1 MNLKL
6 DPQFALDLNKSKYA
20 VLDGFLDSIQVSS
33 LLYELEAEDDGGEY
47 DEDIEDEAEGEE
59 DVLEI
64 TYSAK
69 TQRAMRKNKIF
80 WQEDD
85 FGEDVDDLQQMM
97 LSLVRQLNSSY
108 GFSFKLIE
116 ARLGIYE
123 PGKLISKSDEAEES
137 LKKYNT
143 VSFVIYLN
151 SDWDEED
158 GGQLRLFLDKDNIE
172 EIDPVAGR
180 LVFVGDNLDY
190 EITEVNTR
198 RLGVT
203 GVLLDRR

>member
-20 VLDGFLDSIQVSS
+20 VLDDFLDSIQVSS
-33 LLYELEAEDDGGEY
+33 LLYELEAEEDEGEY
-47 DEDIEDEAEGEE
+47 DEDFEE
-59 DVLEI
+59 DGGDESVLEVS
-64 TYSAK
+64 YSTK

-85 FGEDVDDLQQMM
+85 FGEDVDHLQQKL
-97 LSLVRQLNSSY
+97 LSLVRQLNSSH
-108 GFSFKLIE
+108 GFSYKLIE

-123 PGKLISKSDEAEES
+123 PGELIRKSDEVEAGT
-137 LKKYNT
+137 KKYNT

-158 GGQLRLFLDKDNIE
+158 GGQLRLFLAKDSAE

-180 LVFVGDNLDY
+180 LVFVGDDLDY
-190 EITEVNTR
+190 EISEVNRR

>member
-1 MNLKL
+1 MNSKL

-20 VLDGFLDSIQVSS
+20 VLDDFLDSIQVSS
-33 LLYELEAEDDGGEY
+33 LLYELEAQEDGEEY
-47 DEDIEDEAEGEE
+47 DGDYDDEDGDDEVIEIA
-59 DVLEI
+59 
-64 TYSAK
+64 YSAK
-69 TQRAMRKNKIF
+69 TERAMRKNKIF

-85 FGEDVDDLQQMM
+85 FGDDVDDLQQMV
-97 LSLVRQLNSSY
+97 LSLIRQLNSSH

-123 PGKLISKSDEAEES
+123 PGELISKSDEAEEN

-158 GGQLRLFLDKDNIE
+158 GGLLRLFLDKENTD

-180 LVFVGDNLDY
+180 LVFVADDLDY
-190 EITEVNTR
+190 EITAVNRR